1 MKKSDDGYFKDFFQV
16 LEDKPKVL
24 AIEGASAK
32 ATIVTEQPTSNQK
45 MLSYE
50 AHPEEKVKL

>member
-24 AIEGASAK
+24 ALEAAPS
-32 ATIVTEQPTSNQK
+32 TSNSSHLLEHPR
-45 MLSYE
+45 LSTDVGRSLMK
-50 AHPEEKVKL
+50 A

>member
-24 AIEGASAK
+24 ALEAAPPESNASSA
-32 ATIVTEQPTSNQK
+32 P
-45 MLSYE
+45 
-50 AHPEEKVKL
+50 